1 MPEPDGDFL
10 REVIRKVEK
19 EQRRKVLP
27 HYMNWYYLM
36 SWLGT
41 T

>member
-1 MPEPDGDFL
+1 MPEPDGDCL
-10 REVIRKVEK
+10 CEVIRKVEK

-27 HYMNWYYLM
+27 QYMNRYYLM